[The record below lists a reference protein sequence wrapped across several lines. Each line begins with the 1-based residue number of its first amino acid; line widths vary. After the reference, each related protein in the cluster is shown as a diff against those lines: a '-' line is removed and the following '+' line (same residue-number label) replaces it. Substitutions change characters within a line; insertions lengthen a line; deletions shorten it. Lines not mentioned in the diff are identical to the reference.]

1 MKINLS
7 NHKRIYL
14 TLDSANKGAK
24 VRTLNWNALLQY
36 SYDCEHRLAS
46 ASIAVKDRIG
56 ARAVV
61 GYEKFPNAYYK
72 HGSPFGTI
80 ATLERGKSA
89 WFLVGVS
96 RTSCDGRNKLY
107 LTDRQK
113 EIIAK
118 KAIEQFD

>member
-7 NHKRIYL
+7 NHKRIYAA
-14 TLDSANKGAK
+14 LDIANKGAK

-61 GYEKFPNAYYK
+61 GYETFPKSYFKQGA
-72 HGSPFGTI
+72 PFGTI
-80 ATLERGKSA
+80 ATLERGSSA

-96 RTSCDGRNKLY
+96 RTFCNGRNKLY

-113 EIIAK
+113 EILAK
-118 KAIEQFD
+118 KAVGAFD

>member
-7 NHKRIYL
+7 NHKRIYAA
-14 TLDSANKGAK
+14 LDIANKGAK
-24 VRTLNWNALLQY
+24 VRTLNWNQLLEH

-46 ASIAVKDRIG
+46 ACITVKDRIG
-56 ARAVV
+56 ARAVI
-61 GYEKFPNAYYK
+61 GYKKFPNAYHK

-80 ATLERGKSA
+80 ATLERGSSA

-96 RTSCDGRNKLY
+96 RTFCDGRNKLY
-107 LTDRQK
+107 LTERQK

>member
-1 MKINLS
+1 MKINL
-7 NHKRIYL
+7 NDHKKVYEAL
-14 TLDSANKGAK
+14 ETANKGAK
-24 VRTLNWNALLQY
+24 VRTLNWNQVADYAKESEQ
-36 SYDCEHRLAS
+36 RLAS
-46 ASIAVKDRIG
+46 ACIPLKDRIG
-56 ARAVV
+56 ARAVI

-80 ATLERGKSA
+80 ATLERGKST

-96 RTSCDGRNKLY
+96 RTFCDGRNKLY

-118 KAIEQFD
+118 KAVEAFD

>member
-7 NHKRIYL
+7 NHKRIYAA
-14 TLDSANKGAK
+14 LDIANKGAK
-24 VRTLNWNALLQY
+24 VRTLSWNQVADYAKESEQ
-36 SYDCEHRLAS
+36 RLAS
-46 ASIAVKDRIG
+46 SCIPLKDRIG
-56 ARAVV
+56 ARAVI
-61 GYEKFPNAYYK
+61 GYETFPRSYFK

-89 WFLVGVS
+89 WFLVGVV
-96 RTSCDGRNKLY
+96 RTSCDGRNRLY

-113 EIIAK
+113 EIVAK